1 MGLVGIGWGIGWL
14 LARRVGSFDW
24 VGRMVDV
31 IDLFGYSG
39 CSRGLIGSPVWLGL
53 ADFRVVDGLI
63 D

>member
-1 MGLVGIGWGIGWL
+1 
-14 LARRVGSFDW
+14 
-24 VGRMVDV
+24 MVDV